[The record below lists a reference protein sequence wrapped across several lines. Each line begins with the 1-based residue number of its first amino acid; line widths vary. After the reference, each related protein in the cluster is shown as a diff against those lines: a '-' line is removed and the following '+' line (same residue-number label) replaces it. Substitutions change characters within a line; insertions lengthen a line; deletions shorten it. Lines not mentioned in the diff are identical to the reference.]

1 MTHAGVFVIVKD
13 MVMIKLE
20 RKRSKE
26 KLNSQV
32 FHAQKLILEYEYINH
47 KHRFT
52 LFYCLF
58 IYLPIEK
65 KNLHNL
71 NIFKII

>member
-1 MTHAGVFVIVKD
+1 
-13 MVMIKLE
+13 MIKLE

-47 KHRFT
+47 KYMFT

-58 IYLPIEK
+58 IYLSK
-65 KNLHNL
+65 LK
-71 NIFKII
+71 KIISTIQIFSKYI